1 MKKFTIFFLLIIA
14 AAFINGCAL
23 PMSPVTN
30 ESRTVSPLSNQTK
43 SVTFKE
49 AMVWYDSAFAPTSGI
64 RFSGGTYRLEAEDN
78 DYFYFQAPRQIEYR
92 TIQNGN
98 VTNDHFSPG
107 GLFFKKAAFNF
118 VPAGAYISS
127 DNQMKILT
135 WKLGAN
141 FLDMEGSKWTKNF

>member
-1 MKKFTIFFLLIIA
+1 MRRTIVCFWLMAILFL
-14 AAFINGCAL
+14 INGCAV

-30 ESRTVSPLSNQTK
+30 ESRTVSPLPNQTK

-49 AMVWYDSAFAPTSGI
+49 AMVWYDSASMPTKGI
-64 RFSGGTYRLEAEDN
+64 RFPNGTYLLEAEDK
-78 DYFYFQAPRQIEYR
+78 DYFYFQAPSQIEYR

-98 VTNDHFSPG
+98 VIKDNFSAG

-118 VPAGAYISS
+118 VPAGAYISV
-127 DNQMKILT
+127 DKQTKILT